1 MPVTDRTVMDTL
13 LMRREVDR
21 YLATVDNELYR
32 MWRTAWAEIGD
43 EFALAIQELI
53 DIGDGEWPSRA
64 QVLRAQRAQN
74 ALKAMAETLGALVPG
89 SEVAA
94 RSQLRD
100 LMVSAQHW
108 TQQLISTQLPAYDV
122 SQVWARA
129 DAAAINQIVAR
140 TTSRIHAL
148 HRPLTAEMERNMK
161 AVLIRGVMVGDN
173 PVAAARQL
181 LGRCLQV
188 FDGGRARA
196 ANIART
202 EMLDAHRAAARQS
215 RLANKDVVKGWKW
228 HATLSARTCPACIS
242 QHGSTHAA
250 NEPGP
255 LGHQQCRCTAVPI
268 TKTWRE
274 LGIDQPEPRDDFP
287 NARAW
292 FRQQPRAVKVQIM
305 GRERL
310 RQLESGELDWQDL
323 STRVENPHWR
333 PSYVVAPLTGGK
345 PNG

>member
-1 MPVTDRTVMDTL
+1 MPVTDRTIMDTL

-32 MWRTAWAEIGD
+32 MWRTAWNEIGD
-43 EFALAIQELI
+43 EFAQAARELI
-53 DIGDGEWPSRA
+53 DIGDGEWPLRS
-64 QVLRAQRAQN
+64 QVLRAQRARN
-74 ALKAMAETLGALVPG
+74 ALKASVDAMRAMVPG
-89 SEVAA
+89 SETVV

-100 LMVSAQHW
+100 LLSSAEHW
-108 TQQLISTQLPAYDV
+108 TQQITRTQLPAHGV
-122 SQVWARA
+122 STAWSRA
-129 DAAAINQIVAR
+129 DAQAIDNIVKR
-140 TTSRIHAL
+140 TTQRVHAL
-148 HRPLTAEMERNMK
+148 SQPLTAEMERNMK

-173 PVAAARQL
+173 PTAAARQL

-202 EMLDAHRAAARQS
+202 ELLDAHRAAARQS

-250 NEPGP
+250 SEPGP
-255 LGHQQCRCTAVPI
+255 LGHQQCRCTAVPV

-274 LGIDQPEPRDDFP
+274 MGIDQPEPADDFP

-292 FRQQPRAVKVQIM
+292 FRQQPRAVKLQIM

-310 RQLESGELDWQDL
+310 RQLEAGELEWQDL

-333 PSYVVAPLTGGK
+333 PSYVVAPLSGGK
-345 PNG
+345 